1 MAVAIARRCQAL
13 LADSASDAD
22 RLFREALEAH
32 TALSWAIDHART
44 ELLHGEWLRRAR
56 RKHDARVHLRT
67 ALDAFE
73 RIGGRLWADRA
84 RRELKAGGDSAE
96 RSSATS
102 GVETLTP
109 QELQIARLAA
119 TGATNREIAA
129 ELVLSPKTV
138 GHHLYRAFPKLGV
151 ATRTELARLNL
162 D

>member
-1 MAVAIARRCQAL
+1 MRRTPTDFSARHSR
-13 LADSASDAD
+13 
-22 RLFREALEAH
+22 RIYP
-32 TALSWAIDHART
+32 LSWPIDRART
-44 ELLHGEWLRRAR
+44 ELLYGEWLRRAR

-119 TGATNREIAA
+119 IGATNREIAA
-129 ELVLSPKTV
+129 QRFLSSKRSDTISTAPSPNSASP
-138 GHHLYRAFPKLGV
+138 HAPS
-151 ATRTELARLNL
+151 
-162 D
+162 